1 MSTRRK
7 AVIYTAVIFLMLLSI
22 WAFGILGPIFVSLV
36 LEGIAWWLKKREKK
50 KEMLTKCLTL
60 CENKVTMPV
69 VIRVKRQVKANF
81 LSL

>member
-60 CENKVTMPV
+60 CEKEQIRDMNENKIKMFFDS
-69 VIRVKRQVKANF
+69 KN
-81 LSL
+81 S